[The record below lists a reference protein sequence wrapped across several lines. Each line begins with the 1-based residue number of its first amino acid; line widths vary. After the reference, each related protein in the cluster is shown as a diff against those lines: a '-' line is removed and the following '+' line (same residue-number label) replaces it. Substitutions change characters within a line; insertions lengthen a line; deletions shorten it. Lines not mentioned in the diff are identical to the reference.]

1 MGKIDYLTVNEGL
14 CSATLHYRPYWFD
27 WINQSKKE

>member
-1 MGKIDYLTVNEGL
+1 MGMIDYLIGNEGL

-27 WINQSKKE
+27 LDKP

>member
-27 WINQSKKE
+27 LNKS